1 LDQPAVRWP
10 FGDANGAGQQSR
22 TPVAALP
29 PAMKTRLE
37 LTICRSRRHFHSP
50 FPLAISTHH
59 FHRRRVLAAPHGA
72 VASSVVVQRALRRLH
87 LGRVAAPG
95 VQRGLLIVD
104 RAPE

>member
-1 LDQPAVRWP
+1 LDQPAVRWL

-50 FPLAISTHH
+50 FPLTISTAAVSWP
-59 FHRRRVLAAPHGA
+59 RRTARLQAAWWCSAHCAACTLAGSPHQ
-72 VASSVVVQRALRRLH
+72 VSSV
-87 LGRVAAPG
+87 GYW
-95 VQRGLLIVD
+95 IVD